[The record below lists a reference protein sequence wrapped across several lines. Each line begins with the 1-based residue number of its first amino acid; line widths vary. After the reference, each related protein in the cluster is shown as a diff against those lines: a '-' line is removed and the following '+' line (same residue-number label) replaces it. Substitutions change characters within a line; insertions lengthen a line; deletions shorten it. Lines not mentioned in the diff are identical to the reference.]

1 MKVGFALPHQ
11 GPVATRDNMR
21 LVATEAELMGYDSL
35 WTNERLLV
43 PVNANWGFHLGGV
56 RSWGGH
62 SDRRP
67 PLPEVGGRVPGV
79 VRHRR

>member
-35 WTNERLLV
+35 GPTSGSSSRLR
-43 PVNANWGFHLGGV
+43 P
-56 RSWGGH
+56 
-62 SDRRP
+62 RRP
-67 PLPEVGGRVPGV
+67 TPETPGASST
-79 VRHRR
+79 RSTRPTSTT